1 MTNGRFKS
9 VAARLG
15 LAVMLALAT
24 VAGPA
29 RAAQAVAPIF
39 PLGSLIGL
47 VPPTG
52 MTASTTFP
60 GFVDPQKNAGII
72 INSLPAGAYADMEKT
87 LTNDALKQ
95 RGITIEKRE
104 SLQLSIGKGDLVV
117 GTQLAPDKVPY
128 RKWLLLVPTGG
139 VTVAVTVQVPKS
151 DSTYSDSVVQAALA
165 TLAMRPKVPD
175 TEFLKLL
182 PFTVGDLAGFHI
194 GNIIPGRALLLLDAP
209 KTPHLVATGG
219 VPEYEFDAR
228 FVINAAPG
236 GPSDPD
242 QRANLARDAFHTI
255 EGIKNVQ
262 ITMAE
267 PVRIDDQEGF
277 ETVASA
283 KDSGTGA
290 NLMVIQWLRFGGGAF
305 LQMVGISRADVWDSE
320 LSRMRAMRD
329 SVAFKN

>member
-1 MTNGRFKS
+1 MTDGLFKS
-9 VAARLG
+9 FSARLG
-15 LAVMLALAT
+15 LVAVLVLAT
-24 VAGPA
+24 IAGPA
-29 RAAQAVAPIF
+29 RAAQPVAPIF

-60 GFVDPQKNAGII
+60 GFVDPEKNAGIV
-72 INSLPAGAYADMEKT
+72 INALPAGAYADMEKT
-87 LTNDALKQ
+87 LTDDALKQ

-104 SLQLSIGKGDLVV
+104 SLQLSIGKGELVV
-117 GTQLAPDKVPY
+117 GTQLAPDKAPY
-128 RKWLLLVPTGG
+128 RKWLLLVPTNG
-139 VTVAVTVQVPKS
+139 VTVAVTVQAAKS
-151 DSTYSDSVVQAALA
+151 DTTYSDSVVRAALA

-175 TEFLKLL
+175 AEFLRLL

-194 GNIIPGRALLLLDAP
+194 GNIIPGRALLLVDAP
-209 KTPHLVATGG
+209 NTPHLVATGAL
-219 VPEYEFDAR
+219 PELEFNAR
-228 FVINAAPG
+228 VIINAAPG

-242 QRANLARDAFHTI
+242 QRATLARDAFRTI
-255 EGIKNVQ
+255 EGIKDIH

-267 PVRIDDQEGF
+267 PVRIDDHEAF

-283 KDSGTGA
+283 KDSSTGG

-305 LQMVGISRADVWDSE
+305 LQMVGISRADIWDSE
-320 LSRMRAMRD
+320 LSRMRTMRD